1 MILCTDAE
9 AFSGLAPDSQNKD
22 FETALWL
29 SISMGFKRRSIGG
42 SKVKMACSEQK
53 ATEQATLYAS
63 GADFCRIFE
72 EQMSRLY
79 LLSFLLT
86 ADYETA
92 VECFVGGLEDCQKAN
107 TVFKEWTESWARRT
121 IVQNAIRTI
130 QPRPG
135 RLEPITGSTT
145 GLTTTGPIM
154 ITAIARLSVFER
166 FVFVMSVLES
176 YTDQECSLLLNTTRG
191 EVVSARTH
199 ALQQVTTAAEVT
211 PVSIAHPLYVDGSN
225 WQTT

>member
-1 MILCTDAE
+1 
-9 AFSGLAPDSQNKD
+9 
-22 FETALWL
+22 
-29 SISMGFKRRSIGG
+29 
-42 SKVKMACSEQK
+42 MACAEQK
-53 ATEQATLYAS
+53 ATQQATLYAS

-72 EQMSRLY
+72 DEMSRLY

-86 ADYETA
+86 ADYDTA

-121 IVQNAIRTI
+121 IVQNAIRMI

-135 RLEPITGSTT
+135 RVEADRALSDAITGSAATASKSATT
-145 GLTTTGPIM
+145 GLTTTDLTTTGLTM
-154 ITAIARLSVFER
+154 IAAIARLSVFER

-176 YTDQECSLLLNTTRG
+176 HTDQECSLLLNTTRG

-199 ALQQVTTAAEVT
+199 ALQQVTISGELNSK
-211 PVSIAHPLYVDGSN
+211 PVRVPYPLYGGRSS

>member
-1 MILCTDAE
+1 
-9 AFSGLAPDSQNKD
+9 
-22 FETALWL
+22 
-29 SISMGFKRRSIGG
+29 
-42 SKVKMACSEQK
+42 VKMACAEQK
-53 ATEQATLYAS
+53 TTQQATLYAS

-72 EQMSRLY
+72 DEMSRLY

-86 ADYETA
+86 ADYDTA

-107 TVFKEWTESWARRT
+107 TVFKDWTGSWARRT
-121 IVQNAIRTI
+121 IVQNAIRMI

-135 RLEPITGSTT
+135 RGAAGRVLSEAITGSATTESATLGLTTT
-145 GLTTTGPIM
+145 GLTTTGLTM
-154 ITAIARLSVFER
+154 IAAIGRLSVFER

-176 YTDQECSLLLNTTRG
+176 HTDQECSLLLNTTRG

-199 ALQQVTTAAEVT
+199 AMQQITVSGELNPK
-211 PVSIAHPLYVDGSN
+211 PVSVPYPLYGGRSS